1 MHSQRQFKFCV
12 FRKGMILPKRED
24 GFFPGKGRSS
34 PFGSNCRNGFVVRTV
49 KTKLASIYFGKAII
63 FVLSSP
69 LSTLVTHQSSPNIQL
84 QQRMCACE
92 CIYSALAFQI
102 ISEFYFDLFPYSS
115 YILTFQQLAKLACFF
130 GFFLLS
136 TVVFYL
142 FVLLQFFTDLKSFNI
157 AIAKFQL
164 CNLQP
169 LSFSFNTD

>member
-1 MHSQRQFKFCV
+1 MHRQRQFKFCV

-34 PFGSNCRNGFVVRTV
+34 PFGSNCQNGFVVRTV

-63 FVLSSP
+63 FVLSNP
-69 LSTLVTHQSSPNIQL
+69 LCTLVTHQSSPNIQL

-115 YILTFQQLAKLACFF
+115 YSLTFQQLAKLACFF
-130 GFFLLS
+130 LFFTVNCGLLS
-136 TVVFYL
+136 VCSLLVFY
-142 FVLLQFFTDLKSFNI
+142 
-157 AIAKFQL
+157 
-164 CNLQP
+164 
-169 LSFSFNTD
+169 